1 MNKLTWMEQASC
13 CAQKY
18 HHTNST
24 HLSQHFSGRHKTTKR
39 ISPYLFLTPPVFEGE
54 APVDPSLCVGQF
66 ERQSTPGI
74 KRNLRTNYVLS
85 HGPCVY
91 ILKIDRHFFPPM
103 ISKAPWGMSMRW
115 ATAGRSLAPSNDF
128 LFSFFFLLFF
138 FYPFFTCSI
147 FLCQFF

>member
-1 MNKLTWMEQASC
+1 MEQTSC

-91 ILKIDRHFFPPM
+91 ILKIDRHFF
-103 ISKAPWGMSMRW
+103 S
-115 ATAGRSLAPSNDF
+115 TND
-128 LFSFFFLLFF
+128 
-138 FYPFFTCSI
+138 
-147 FLCQFF
+147 